1 MIGKNFN
8 AAPEKFNYER
18 LSNQDDI
25 NLNNTDWIRN
35 TFPYALDKDNSGYD
49 YVQESYTFSTQDS
62 LIKSVE
68 KSGVDIV
75 GIVTGGTKYQVGD
88 KVVFEE
94 DTEHNFAAAARVSKV
109 AGPGI
114 STISVN
120 PVLLDDVEF
129 YPTGRK
135 GEFIG
140 IASTSHNVKNQTV
153 LEISGLSTTSSKLEG
168 SYFVGIATN
177 QLSLETGIGTEGVT
191 GIVTYLSVKGN
202 LQYPA
207 IKENDLLR
215 LSGILTTGN
224 FGD

>member
-1 MIGKNFN
+1 M
-8 AAPEKFNYER
+8 
-18 LSNQDDI
+18 
-25 NLNNTDWIRN
+25 
-35 TFPYALDKDNSGYD
+35 
-49 YVQESYTFSTQDS
+49 
-62 LIKSVE
+62 
-68 KSGVDIV
+68 
-75 GIVTGGTKYQVGD
+75 
-88 KVVFEE
+88 
-94 DTEHNFAAAARVSKV
+94 
-109 AGPGI
+109 
-114 STISVN
+114 
-120 PVLLDDVEF
+120 DDVEF

-224 FGD
+224 FGDEDVKVLNVDRLNSRIRVLRDLKAQTGLSHTATTIIKDLPRKFTF